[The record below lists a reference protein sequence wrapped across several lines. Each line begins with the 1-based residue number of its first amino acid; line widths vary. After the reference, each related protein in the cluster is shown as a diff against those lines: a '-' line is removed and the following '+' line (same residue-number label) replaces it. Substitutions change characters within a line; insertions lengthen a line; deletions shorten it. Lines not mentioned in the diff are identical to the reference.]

1 MPNSQQVIA
10 VVSSV
15 ALVFS
20 SIGLDGCKK
29 KESQAGQQAPATT
42 G

>member
-1 MPNSQQVIA
+1 MPNFQQVIA